1 MNMRLVALLGV
12 AAGLTLAT
20 GTVAAQSTG
29 SGEAST
35 KSKNERLICQSVEE
49 TGSLAR
55 RRRQCFTR
63 AEWDR
68 IAEAARAR
76 GQRLTSDMTSAG
88 AVSN

>member
-1 MNMRLVALLGV
+1 MRNFVIVAV
-12 AAGLTLAT
+12 AALAT
-20 GTVAAQSTG
+20 LTAGAVAAQST
-29 SGEAST
+29 EPPAKA
-35 KSKNERLICQSVEE
+35 KSERLICQTIQE

-55 RRRQCFTR
+55 QKRQCFTR

-76 GQRLTSDMTSAG
+76 GQRLTGDMTSAG

>member
-1 MNMRLVALLGV
+1 MRIV
-12 AAGLTLAT
+12 AALSGAAFAALLAT
-20 GTVAAQSTG
+20 GTVAAQSA
-29 SGEAST
+29 EPKAKA
-35 KSKNERLICQSVEE
+35 KSEEKLICQSMQE

-76 GQRLTSDMTSAG
+76 GQRLQSDMASG
-88 AVSN
+88 MVSN